1 METPRV
7 DRRIFLGTA
16 GAATA
21 AAACAPAAT
30 APATSGTSQGGQK
43 AEWEQEWDRLIAAAK
58 QEGKLSIFTLAGSG
72 YRKGAD
78 GFEKAFGIPV
88 EHASESSA
96 SVWVPKM
103 EKEREASIYSYDVV
117 VVPPNSALIRLKPKG
132 AWDPIRPVIFR
143 PDVLDDK
150 AWREGFEKQFMDLD
164 RQLAFGYTYDVNHM
178 VAIDTTEVRPDE
190 IKGIRDLLD
199 PKWKGR
205 LMITDVRNGSIWIP
219 MQWVRS
225 QVPGADEL
233 IKKLLVDQQSTFL
246 RDDRARAEAVV
257 RKKFPVGLGILASAM
272 KEFRD
277 AGVAGHVKFLDIP
290 ELDYATTYTVLL
302 YNKAPHPN
310 AAKLFIN
317 WFLTREGQT
326 TWCKEI
332 PQNSG
337 RADVE
342 PFNPDGLATPGN
354 QYYFA
359 NHESEYEKQ
368 TETLKFISG
377 LVGLS

>member
-1 METPRV
+1 MEISRV
-7 DRRIFLGTA
+7 DRRAFLGAA

-21 AAACAPAAT
+21 AACAPGAAGPSPGQ
-30 APATSGTSQGGQK
+30 PAGGGPK
-43 AEWEQEWDRLIAAAK
+43 AEWEAEWERLIAAAK
-58 QEGKLSIFTLAGSG
+58 QEGKLSLFTLAGAG
-72 YRKGAD
+72 YRKAAD
-78 GFEKAFGIPV
+78 GFERAFGIPV
-88 EHASESSA
+88 EHGSESSA

-103 EKEREASIYSYDVV
+103 EKEREAGIYSYDVV

-150 AWREGFEKQFMDLD
+150 TWRAGFEGMFMDVD
-164 RQLAFGYTYDVNHM
+164 KQLAFGYTYDVMHV
-178 VAIDTTEVRPDE
+178 VAIDTTEVHPDE
-190 IKGIRDLLD
+190 IKGLRDLLA

-205 LMITDVRNGSIWIP
+205 LMITDVRNGGIWIP

-225 QVPGADEL
+225 RVPGADEL
-233 IKKLLVDQQSTFL
+233 IRKLLVDQEPTFL

-257 RKKFPVGLGILASAM
+257 RKKFPIGLGITPAAM

-277 AGVAGHVKFLDIP
+277 TGVAGHVKFLDIP
-290 ELDYATTYTVLL
+290 ELDFILTYTVIL

-317 WFLTREGQT
+317 WFLTKEGQA

-332 PQNSG
+332 PQNSA
-337 RADVE
+337 RTDVE
-342 PFNPDGLATPGN
+342 PFNPDGVATPGN

-359 NHESEYEKQ
+359 NHESEYAKQ
-368 TETLKFISG
+368 TETLTFISG
-377 LVGLS
+377 LVGITN